1 MAWRLIKPRDNFT
14 FLLAFHPLIASFLFF
29 LSYFLCPFSFFIN
42 SFQYLVLYTANL
54 SDMERG
60 YKISYPAKKEAREN
74 MKKAKRCCWVKK
86 MRFIGIK

>member
-1 MAWRLIKPRDNFT
+1 
-14 FLLAFHPLIASFLFF
+14 
-29 LSYFLCPFSFFIN
+29 
-42 SFQYLVLYTANL
+42 
-54 SDMERG
+54 MERG